1 MRVNIQKMKEIT
13 VVVMTF
19 NHKKYIGHAL
29 DSILSQKTDVDFDI
43 LIHDDC
49 SEDGT
54 YSILLKYQNK
64 YPEKI
69 RIIRQETRKFITEGF
84 NMMILNHVVPHINA
98 KYVAYCDGDDYWC
111 DELKLK
117 KQYDFME
124 SHPNYSMCFHCA
136 YQLRPNNDM
145 SSKWFIK
152 DEADIGLKDLL
163 NEKPGIPIAT
173 SSLFVK
179 GDIFKDFSNW
189 RKTYSVEDL
198 PLYMTAA
205 LEGEIHRLPDIMCVY
220 RQFSNGS
227 WSSQNKDDVSR
238 LVAHQEN
245 LIKGAKL
252 FDEQTNYKYHVLVTN
267 HIEGCEFRIA
277 RIKRDFKTIFSKKNK
292 RFVKQLPRRENLSL
306 KLQYR
311 LPCLYNL
318 LHKKKRN
325 NHV

>member
-1 MRVNIQKMKEIT
+1 MKEIT
-13 VVVMTF
+13 VVIMTY
-19 NHKKYIGHAL
+19 NHRNYIKQAL
-29 DSILSQKTDVDFDI
+29 DSILSQKIDVDFDI

-49 SEDGT
+49 SDDGT
-54 YSILLKYQNK
+54 YKILLDYQNK
-64 YPEKI
+64 HPKKI
-69 RIIRQETRKFITEGF
+69 RIIRQESRKFIIEGF
-84 NMMILNHVVPHINA
+84 NMMIFNHVVPHINS

-117 KQYDFME
+117 KQYEFME
-124 SHPNYSMCFHCA
+124 SHPSYSMCFHCA

-145 SSKWFIK
+145 ASKWFIK
-152 DEADIGLKDLL
+152 DEADIGLKDLI

-189 RKTYSVEDL
+189 RKAYSVEDL

-205 LEGEIHRLPDIMCVY
+205 LEGKIHRLPDIMCVY

-227 WSSQNKDDVSR
+227 WSSQNKDDASR
-238 LVAHQEN
+238 LIAHQEN

-252 FDEQTNYKYHVLVTN
+252 FDKQTNYKYNVLVTN
-267 HIEGCEFRIA
+267 HIEGCKFRIA
-277 RIKRDFKTIFSKKNK
+277 QIKKDFKSIFSKKNK
-292 RFVKQLPRRENLSL
+292 RFVKQLSRREKLSL

-311 LPCLYNL
+311 LPYLYNL
-318 LHKKKRN
+318 LHKKKKD
-325 NHV
+325 